1 MNPFR
6 KCGLKVLFLSLGCR
20 QKRLALHLRMARSMS
35 NANAA
40 LMVFDTPLEI
50 AAAIR
55 QIQIAGCGTNGLSVA
70 WRDQPSQSNVTGYY
84 RGGDRMKYWG
94 DFDILW
100 NEIFEILSGWAVYNI
115 PDIGRILVVGPLA
128 DWIAIALANAAIF
141 GSMSAIGMGLY
152 SVGISR
158 NGIRL
163 CEEELKDGKC
173 ILMLNGTAQ
182 DVTRGTQI
190 INEFGGHAAT

>member
-1 MNPFR
+1 
-6 KCGLKVLFLSLGCR
+6 
-20 QKRLALHLRMARSMS
+20 MS

-40 LMVFDTPLEI
+40 LTVFDTPLEI

-100 NEIFEILSGWAVYNI
+100 NELFEVLSGWAIYTI

-128 DWIAIALANAAIF
+128 DWIAMALANAAIF

-158 NGIRL
+158 NSIRL
-163 CEEELKDGKC
+163 CEGALKDGKC
-173 ILMLNGTAQ
+173 ILLLNGAVQ
-182 DVTRGTQI
+182 EVTRATQI
-190 INEFGGHAAT
+190 IHEFGGPVAS